1 MFGHHRD
8 LGIDHV
14 VRLTVPSKT
23 QAGRPF
29 SANGGGT
36 MSTITFS
43 MSWLRLGLALGLA
56 FIVGFG
62 LAELVAIVWRWWR
75 R

>member
-1 MFGHHRD
+1 
-8 LGIDHV
+8 
-14 VRLTVPSKT
+14 
-23 QAGRPF
+23 
-29 SANGGGT
+29 
-36 MSTITFS
+36 MSTITFN

-56 FIVGFG
+56 FIAGFG